1 LHYGGL
7 TGVDVRPVDASP
19 STVGWGDRLRLVWR
33 APSVRPT
40 RGVLIG
46 GGGAALTVVAIL
58 LAAVSPPA
66 STADVVVASV
76 AVGLAALTIALYA
89 TAKHSAALPIGL
101 LADAGAMFVLWLL
114 LASEHPLAFT
124 VGWLLAGLVV
134 PLVGYAMLA
143 SIRGRGDRRATLLFV
158 AGSAVAAV
166 TWVFIAL
173 TSREPSLFGP
183 LAGCAPHCPRNGL
196 FAAAPPSAL
205 ATVALDAVRVG
216 WVISTLGVALSVARR
231 FQAATTLARRG
242 IAPTLVLAAAYAIAV
257 LTCVLIGVTASD
269 TRAPLAWVS
278 LAGATLLPAAMLTG
292 FVWQRLYL
300 GKALEEFMNA
310 LPDAA
315 PQRLPSLLAHML
327 DDLSLQSGCDTGAAG
342 GYVDLY
348 GAALD
353 LTDAGQRRVEPA
365 VSDDTLSDLVV
376 IEQEVIPD
384 HKRFLRAAVSAALI
398 SRENHRLE
406 DDLSTST
413 VELEASRKRLAR
425 AAYTERQRIE
435 RDLHDGIQQR
445 MVGAR
450 VKLEIA
456 DDALDANPARGRRM
470 LAEIGCD
477 LDEAVEEVRS
487 LAHGVYPALLE
498 THGLLEALRSA
509 ARRSPGPVV
518 VRGDVGRYAADT
530 EAAIYFCCLETLQNV
545 AKHAGRDA
553 AAGVRLWED
562 GGLLIFQISDSGVGF
577 AVGATPQGH
586 GLLNMRD
593 RLAAVGGTLSVRSG
607 VSLGTVV
614 KGCVPI
620 A

>member
-1 LHYGGL
+1 VL
-7 TGVDVRPVDASP
+7 PP
-19 STVGWGDRLRLVWR
+19 
-33 APSVRPT
+33 

-46 GGGAALTVVAIL
+46 GGGVALSVAAIW

-66 STADVVVASV
+66 STASVAVASV
-76 AVGLAALTIALYA
+76 AVGLAALTLGLYV
-89 TAKHSAALPIGL
+89 TANHSAALPIGL
-101 LADAGAMFVLWLL
+101 LADAAAMFALWLL
-114 LASEHPLAFT
+114 LASRHPLTFT

-134 PLVGYAMLA
+134 PLVGYTMLA

-158 AGSAVAAV
+158 AGSSAVAVA
-166 TWVFIAL
+166 WVFIAL
-173 TSREPSLFGP
+173 TSREPPLFEP
-183 LAGCAPHCPRNGL
+183 LAGCVPHCPRNEL
-196 FAAAPPSAL
+196 FAGASPSAL

-216 WVISTLGVALSVARR
+216 WVISTLGVALYVARR
-231 FQAATTLARRG
+231 FQAATTVARRG
-242 IAPTLVLAAAYAIAV
+242 IAPTLVLATAYAIAV
-257 LTCVLIGVTASD
+257 AACVLEGVTASD
-269 TRAPLAWVS
+269 ARAPLAWVS
-278 LAGATLLPAAMLTG
+278 LAGATLLPAAMLAG

-300 GKALEEFMNA
+300 GKSLEEFMNA

-315 PQRLPSLLAHML
+315 PQGLSSLLAQML
-327 DDLSLQSGCDTGAAG
+327 HEPSLQIGSAKRPAG
-342 GYVDLY
+342 GYVDLH

-353 LTDAGQRRVEPA
+353 LPDAEQRRVDPA
-365 VSDDTLSDLVV
+365 VSDDGLSDVV
-376 IEQEVIPD
+376 AIEQEVIRD
-384 HKRFLRAAVSAALI
+384 HKPFLRAAVSAALI

-406 DDLSTST
+406 DDLSASRG
-413 VELEASRKRLAR
+413 ELEASRKRLAR

-456 DDALDANPARGRRM
+456 DDALDANPGRGRRM

-477 LDEAVEEVRS
+477 LDDAVEEVRS

-518 VRGDVGRYAADT
+518 VRGDIGRYAADT
-530 EAAIYFCCLETLQNV
+530 EAAVYFCCLETLQNV

-553 AAGVRLWED
+553 AADLRLWED
-562 GGLLIFQISDSGVGF
+562 GGLLIFKTSDSGRGF
-577 AVGATPQGH
+577 AVGETPHGH

-614 KGCVPI
+614 KGSVPI